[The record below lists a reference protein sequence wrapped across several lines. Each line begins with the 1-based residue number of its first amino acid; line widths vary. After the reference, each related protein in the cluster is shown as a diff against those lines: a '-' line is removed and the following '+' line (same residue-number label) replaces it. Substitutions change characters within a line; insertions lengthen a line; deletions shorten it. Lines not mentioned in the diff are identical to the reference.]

1 MEEKSIAM
9 EMLQELKAQNVRLEK
24 AFKGVLTLCIIL
36 IVAFVG
42 SNIAWLIY
50 ESQLEIGTQKD
61 NVRDLIERHPEKHR
75 KAVEASIEKNKGSNN
90 PFSKL
95 TENEIKEIYKSKLGY
110 KKLSK
115 IYKVSPTSIYFIKKK
130 KTWKWLTDTLD

>member
-42 SNIAWLIY
+42 SNIAWLVY
-50 ESQLEIGTQKD
+50 ESQYETFGETTTVDAGDGTATYLE
-61 NVRDLIERHPEKHR
+61 NSNSRDITYGE
-75 KAVEASIEKNKGSNN
+75 NN
-90 PFSKL
+90 
-95 TENEIKEIYKSKLGY
+95 
-110 KKLSK
+110 
-115 IYKVSPTSIYFIKKK
+115 
-130 KTWKWLTDTLD
+130 